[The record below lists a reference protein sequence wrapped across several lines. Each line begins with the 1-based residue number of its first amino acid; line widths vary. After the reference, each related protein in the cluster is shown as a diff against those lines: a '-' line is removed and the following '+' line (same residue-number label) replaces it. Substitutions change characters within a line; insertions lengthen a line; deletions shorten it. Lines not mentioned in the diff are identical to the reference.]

1 MKQAKK
7 ASKVATLKTARGKKH
22 TSIKLGEKSKGPVMK
37 LPGVQVRVGA
47 DPTQA
52 LANHWSKHPKL
63 KTLTDLPRLV
73 TQYEDV
79 RKEEKVVT
87 EKKAEVRGSL
97 LTSLQLAGV
106 EPSTP
111 EHDAKVACMG
121 FEVFYT
127 KGEKGRVIQERFEQ
141 ELIQRGC
148 PSDIM
153 EAAREAARGEAPV
166 TLQVRPIKALDVE
179 GSKQ

>member
-7 ASKVATLKTARGKKH
+7 VAV
-22 TSIKLGEKSKGPVMK
+22 KGRK
-37 LPGVQVRVGA
+37 LPGRRKILEKGRTDPKAKALPGVTPRNGAA

-73 TQYEDV
+73 TEYEEV

-87 EKKAEVRGSL
+87 DKKAEVRGSL
-97 LTSLQLAGV
+97 LTSLQLAGI
-106 EPSTP
+106 EPSAP
-111 EHDAKVACMG
+111 EHESKVACMG

>member
-7 ASKVATLKTARGKKH
+7 ASKVAVKK
-22 TSIKLGEKSKGPVMK
+22 GMPSKAAAKVPVGMK
-37 LPGVQVRVGA
+37 AKAGLPGVTPRGLV
-47 DPTQA
+47 DPSA
-52 LANHWSKHPKL
+52 PLANHWSKHPKL
-63 KTLTDLPRLV
+63 KTLTDLPQLV
-73 TQYEDV
+73 RNYEGARV
-79 RKEEKVVT
+79 RAKEAEEEKT
-87 EKKAEVRGSL
+87 KVRGAI
-97 LTSLQLAGV
+97 LTDLQLAGIA
-106 EPSTP
+106 PSTD
-111 EHDAKVACMG
+111 ENEAKVACMG

-127 KGEKGRVIQERFEQ
+127 KGQGRVIQERFEQ

-153 EAAREAARGEAPV
+153 EAAREAARGEGPV